1 MSADSVDDLHA
12 AEDMAGTLAA
22 ALERL
27 LDTARGYNPLVNEG
41 EAGTTAKARL
51 VEWDS
56 YCRPTCGAEGD
67 PVEAEE
73 TCDEP
78 DTCGCPCG
86 HTDKESAE

>member
-27 LDTARGYNPLVNEG
+27 LDTARGYNPLIAD
-41 EAGTTAKARL
+41 AGVMAKVRL
-51 VEWDS
+51 AEWEKF
-56 YCRPTCGAEGD
+56 CRPTCGAHGD
-67 PVEAEE
+67 PEVADGECEY
-73 TCDEP
+73 P

-86 HTDKESAE
+86 HTDKEGAE